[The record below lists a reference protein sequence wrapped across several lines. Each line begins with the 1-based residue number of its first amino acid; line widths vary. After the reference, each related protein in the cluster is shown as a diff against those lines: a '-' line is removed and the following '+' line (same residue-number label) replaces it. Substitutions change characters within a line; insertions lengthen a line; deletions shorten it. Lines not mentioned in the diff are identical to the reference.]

1 MTDTKILVLGHPTD
15 AHVAHMQAALQQAG
29 AQVRCLETHHFPTK
43 LRFSWQADTQ
53 QGQIAWEDGE
63 VWMLQD
69 IHRIF
74 WRQITGVAIP
84 DLEDKQQQWIAYND
98 AMSLL
103 RSLIQ
108 AQPSQWVNTWE
119 AYQFHKEKPLQLSA
133 VKQLGVNI
141 PKTLVSN
148 DPQQITA
155 FVDALDQVIFK
166 PVYGGAHA
174 QLVSPNHLDPQR
186 LQLALKLSPATF
198 QAYIPGT
205 NIRTYVIGDAVFSA
219 EIRSPS
225 VDFREDQAAELIPV
239 DLPAAIHTQSLAIA
253 AALKLKWTAI
263 DWRLTPAQDY
273 TFLEA
278 NPSPM
283 FIYFEQ
289 QTEHPITSTLVQLLL
304 EPD

>member
-15 AHVAHMQAALQQAG
+15 AHVAHMQSALQQEG

-53 QGQIAWEDGE
+53 QGQIAWEEGGA
-63 VWMLQD
+63 WMLQE
-69 IHRIF
+69 IHRVF
-74 WRQITGVAIP
+74 WRQIAGVAVP
-84 DLEDKQQQWIAYND
+84 ALADKQQQWIAYND
-98 AMSLL
+98 SMSLL
-103 RSLIQ
+103 RSLMQ
-108 AQPSQWVNTWE
+108 AQPGQWVNTWE
-119 AYQFHKEKPLQLSA
+119 AYQFHKEKPLQLST
-133 VKQLGVNI
+133 VKQLGVKI

-148 DPQQITA
+148 DPQKITA
-155 FVDALDQVIFK
+155 FVHTLDQVIFK

-174 QLVSPNHLDPQR
+174 QWVSQDHLDPQR
-186 LQLALKLSPATF
+186 LQLVLRLSPVTF

-205 NIRTYVIGDAVFSA
+205 NIRTYVIGDSVFSA

-225 VDFREDQAAELIPV
+225 VDFRDDQAAELIPIE
-239 DLPAAIHTQSLAIA
+239 LPAAIHNQSLAIA

-273 TFLEA
+273 IFLEA

-289 QTEHPITSTLVQLLL
+289 QTGYPITQTLVQFLMS
-304 EPD
+304 